1 MFSKVTLRKAFT
13 MNYKST
19 LEISVKITDNAG
31 MFHLFFVFL
40 RLKITIWQ
48 KKQISNMSMS

>member
-1 MFSKVTLRKAFT
+1 

-19 LEISVKITDNAG
+19 QEISVKITDNAG
-31 MFHLFFVFL
+31 MFHRFFVFL